1 MRTSASRFPSFVLLF
16 CLTCVLPLAAQKPH
30 ANKLSTQP
38 PPPLQQPRPPKAP
51 ALVNAAGPAVSLET
65 SEALFDVAT
74 ALNACGYSEG
84 LDKSD
89 PLRKEVRAAVEQVM
103 KTSAQAR
110 FARDQICTF
119 VNQHRLF
126 EGSRDLAQYVSLA
139 LYLTPPP
146 DLALSV
152 DPQDLPPDAT
162 QVMAMLPVLHAFVQ
176 ATDMHLIWIEFRPRY
191 EAEINALHDPL
202 TQMILN
208 TNIYLKLPTSTYSGS
223 RFIVVLEPMLDPNQ
237 TNARVYGSNYVV
249 VASPVDGKVDM
260 TDVRHTYLHYEIEPL
275 LYQHSSAMD
284 RLLPLLKVIRD
295 APLSYEYRDNIA
307 SLVIECLIRAIEAR
321 TMDTGV
327 TIFNIPADAARA
339 DIPRLQHQ
347 HDVTVQQSNAIREKR
362 VETDMRDGLVLT
374 QYFYSQLGTF
384 ARNPESLTEAI
395 GPMVYGMDIDQQI
408 HNAKQIDFF
417 AQAPVDVVQSP
428 VINTNLDKA
437 ESAIRAGDAEA
448 ASRLALQAIHD
459 HTADPARANY
469 VLALTWL
476 MKGDPQ
482 SAANDFNETLGL
494 TKDPRLL
501 AWSHIWL
508 GRIDDVKDDRADALA
523 QYKTAMTVRDGQPD
537 TLQAVEDGLNKPYT
551 LHVAASPAAE
561 SPSSNP
567 APGSATTPTGGTG
580 PQ

>member
-1 MRTSASRFPSFVLLF
+1 MQTSVSRFLSLFVLS
-16 CLTCVLPLAAQKPH
+16 CLTCVLPAGAQQQTE
-30 ANKLSTQP
+30 LSTHA

-65 SEALFDVAT
+65 SEALFDVAA

-84 LDKSD
+84 LAQSD
-89 PLRKEVRAAVEQVM
+89 PLRGEVRAAVEKVM
-103 KTSAQAR
+103 QTSAQAR
-110 FARDQICTF
+110 FARDQVCTF

-126 EGSRDLAQYVSLA
+126 EGSRDLAQYISLA

-146 DLALSV
+146 ALALSV
-152 DPQDLPPDAT
+152 DQQDLPPDAT
-162 QVMAMLPVLHAFVQ
+162 QVMGMLPVLHAFVQ
-176 ATDMHLIWIEFRPRY
+176 ATDMHVIWLQFRPKY
-191 EAEINALHDPL
+191 DAEIQLLHDPL

-208 TNIYLKLPTSTYSGS
+208 TNVYLKLPTSTYSGS
-223 RFIVVLEPMLDPNQ
+223 RFIVVLEPLLDPNQ

-249 VASPVDGKVDM
+249 VASPVNGKVDM
-260 TDVRHTYLHYEIEPL
+260 KDVRHTYLHYEIEPL
-275 LYQHSSAMD
+275 LYQHSGAMD

-327 TIFNIPADAARA
+327 TIFKIPADAARA
-339 DIPRLQHQ
+339 DIPRLQHR
-347 HDVTVQQSNAIREKR
+347 HDVTVQQSNLIRER
-362 VETDMRDGLVLT
+362 QVETDMRDGLVLT
-374 QYFYSQLGTF
+374 QYFYNQMTAF
-384 ARNPESLTEAI
+384 ERNPESLTEAI
-395 GPMVYGMDIDQQI
+395 GPMVYGMDVDQQI
-408 HNAKQIDFF
+408 HNAKQVDFF
-417 AQAPVDVVQSP
+417 AQAPADVVQSP
-428 VINTNLDKA
+428 VIDTDLDKA
-437 ESAIRAGDAEA
+437 ESEIRAGNAEA
-448 ASRLALQAIHD
+448 ASQLALQAIHN

-482 SAANDFNETLGL
+482 SATNDFNEAMSL

-523 QYKTAMTVRDGQPD
+523 QYKAAMTLRDGQPD
-537 TLQAVEDGLNKPYT
+537 TLQAVEDGLNKPYA
-551 LHVAASPAAE
+551 LHASAAPSAAPAAAASPADGA
-561 SPSSNP
+561 
-567 APGSATTPTGGTG
+567 AP
-580 PQ
+580 Q